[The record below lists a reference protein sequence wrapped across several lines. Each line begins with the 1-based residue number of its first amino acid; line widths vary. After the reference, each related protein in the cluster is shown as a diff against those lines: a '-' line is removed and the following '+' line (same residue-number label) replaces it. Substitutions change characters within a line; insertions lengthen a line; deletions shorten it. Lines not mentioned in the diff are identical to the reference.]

1 MKKFL
6 LVSLFTLSLASFSQT
21 DDKQP
26 LNPDSLVQKTD
37 ELKDSISNRISTIKP
52 TDNYIDI
59 DRNMQYIQ
67 EIQKKNND
75 KQTRDSIMAQWVVDF
90 EAPDQKAIFD
100 ELHRGGVNLEAA
112 ILGKSHQEPAHGA
125 AQRDPAQATRL
136 FVAAQG

>member
-59 DRNMQYIQ
+59 DRNMRYIQ
-67 EIQKKNND
+67 EIQKEND
-75 KQTRDSIMAQWVVDF
+75 AKKKRSAMMRIFFGAGF
-90 EAPDQKAIFD
+90 LIILIIGLRRKRKPKAD
-100 ELHRGGVNLEAA
+100 
-112 ILGKSHQEPAHGA
+112 
-125 AQRDPAQATRL
+125 
-136 FVAAQG
+136 